1 MKVSGLTGPAKEAV
15 LDGRVRFSPERWQR
29 PFVNWLDN
37 LRDWNISRQLWWGHR
52 IPAWYC
58 PDGHVTVAVED
69 PAGMRRVRAARSST
83 QDPDVLDTWFSS
95 QLWPYSTLG
104 WPDAT
109 PELDTF
115 YPNEALVTGYEILY
129 LWVARM
135 VMSGLFLVGDVP
147 FRNAVIHGLV
157 RDGHGR
163 KMSKSLGN
171 VIDPIEM
178 IDRYGADALR
188 FALSR
193 TATGGQQDIP
203 LSEDAIEAG
212 RNFANKIWN
221 ASRLVLRAF
230 PGGEP
235 QPAAGATGCTV
246 AERWLLSRHQ
256 ACLQEVDAAL
266 DEYRFADAAQAL
278 HRFTWSELCD
288 WGLELEKG
296 RLEGT
301 DQEARGRRAPCW
313 RGSSSARCGSCIPSM
328 PFVTEEIWQRF
339 GVGESIAI
347 AALARAASR
356 ARRRGGRGLARASC
370 RRSSRRSGS
379 SARSTTCRPR
389 SKLDVTVGVPD
400 AEQPVLA
407 ELSERIGRMIG
418 LGSMTII
425 AGDSPKADGHRAH
438 RRDRRVRG
446 DPGRRDDR
454 PRRGARAPV
463 EAPRRARPRHRAVR
477 DEARERGVPRQGR
490 ARGRG
495 RRAGQGSPGSA
506 PSATRSSRSSASWAE
521 GAPMRFEEALA
532 ELEGRKES
540 RMVPDLARILQLA
553 HAPGRPAAVVSH
565 DPRDRHERQ
574 DHDGARD
581 HGARVRARHHDR
593 AVHVA
598 APASA

>member
-1 MKVSGLTGPAKEAV
+1 MKVSGLNAPAKEAV
-15 LDGRVRFSPERWQR
+15 LEGRVRFSPDRWQR

-58 PDGHVTVAVED
+58 PDGHITVAVED
-69 PAGMRRVRAARSST
+69 PAGCAECGAQELT

-212 RNFANKIWN
+212 RNFANKVWN
-221 ASRLVLRAF
+221 ASRLVLRAH
-230 PGGEP
+230 PGGAP
-235 QPAAGATGCTV
+235 TLPPADRLTAP
-246 AERWLLSRHQ
+246 ERWLLSRHE

-296 RLEGT
+296 RLEGP
-301 DQEARGRRAPCW
+301 DPEAVEAGAVLAWILERTLRLLH
-313 RGSSSARCGSCIPSM
+313 PSM

-339 GVGESIAI
+339 GVGESITI
-347 AALARAASR
+347 AAWPEPHPELVDAEAETSLGIVQEVVTAIRQFRAQHHLPA
-356 ARRRGGRGLARASC
+356 AH
-370 RRSSRRSGS
+370 
-379 SARSTTCRPR
+379 
-389 SKLDVTVGVPD
+389 KLSVTVGVPD
-400 AEQPVLA
+400 AEETVLA

-418 LGSMTII
+418 LGSMPII
-425 AGDSPKADGHRAH
+425 PGDSPKAEGT
-438 RRDRRVRG
+438 VRMTVTG
-446 DPGRRDDR
+446 GFVEI
-454 PRRGARAPV
+454 PV
-463 EAPRRARPRHRAVR
+463 AGTVDLDAERARLSKRLGELDRDIERSLTKLANEGFRA
-477 DEARERGVPRQGR
+477 
-490 ARGRG
+490 
-495 RRAGQGSPGSA
+495 
-506 PSATRSSRSSASWAE
+506 
-521 GAPMRFEEALA
+521 
-532 ELEGRKES
+532 K
-540 RMVPDLARILQLA
+540 
-553 HAPGRPAAVVSH
+553 
-565 DPRDRHERQ
+565 
-574 DHDGARD
+574 
-581 HGARVRARHHDR
+581 
-593 AVHVA
+593 A
-598 APASA
+598 APEVVTAEQERLTRLSAERDQAFAQLGELG